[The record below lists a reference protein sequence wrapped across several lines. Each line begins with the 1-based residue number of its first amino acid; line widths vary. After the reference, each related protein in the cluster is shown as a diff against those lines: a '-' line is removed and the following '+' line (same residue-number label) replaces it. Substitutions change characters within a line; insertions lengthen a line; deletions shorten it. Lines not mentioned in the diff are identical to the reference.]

1 MKAKLWKVLRFLK
14 LDVLL
19 LRVLDRLSDGLN
31 KKQSRIQAALRRFLS
46 RLCPATEE

>member
-1 MKAKLWKVLRFLK
+1 MKAKFWKVLRFFK

-31 KKQSRIQAALRRFLS
+31 KKRNGIQAALHRFLS
-46 RLCPATEE
+46 RLFPATEE